1 MKSLHFKLFWKY
13 AVLVSILCFVFIV
26 LLYNILGNEFRSNAQ
41 SELQADCDNIST
53 ILDTQ
58 IDQMDQLSKR
68 IVDSRQLRALFLE
81 DNYSGSEESFYHKN
95 DFSDAL
101 FDIIRLS
108 FDHLKLNMFDIYG
121 RYIHVGDT
129 SIFEKKDIEE
139 IMDVS
144 WVEETLDAYG
154 KKVLVFPRIPELNEL
169 SVPVFSLCRAFAP
182 ETPTRETAILE
193 LQMEYSY
200 IERLLSDAIHNQK
213 DKKKLYIYNEEG
225 ECFFPYGQEIPEKTD
240 AYIRELVKNE
250 DTGQTGLQRTV
261 DQNNRPVLFAFKAS
275 SLTEWTVIVA
285 EAEEDLL
292 SPFYEFQQMIIGISI
307 LGIILMLGI
316 TNRIAASLSNPIKKL
331 EKTVCSLDLNR
342 LEESKLPEYKDNIQE
357 LTSLYESFDK
367 MKENL
372 QSSLQN
378 TIEARTQAVNA
389 KMLALQ
395 SQMNPHFL
403 YNTLSSISILAED
416 GENEKV
422 VKMCEDLSML
432 LRYIAS
438 GNSAM
443 VTIEEELKHTISYMN
458 LIKVKYEERIQ
469 FRLEIED
476 KMKEIKVPKLMIQP
490 LVENS
495 VKYGLNVTPPWII
508 GIYGICKNGYWYL
521 EVKDNGTGFSDEY
534 LDNFR
539 KEAKGI
545 SDENRPIPELE
556 VNGMGILNLYLRLWL
571 LYGDKMFFEIGNH
584 ALGGAQITIGGP
596 LEQ

>member
-58 IDQMDQLSKR
+58 IGQMDQLSKR

>member
-58 IDQMDQLSKR
+58 IGQMDQLSKR

-250 DTGQTGLQRTV
+250 DTGQIGLQRTV

-307 LGIILMLGI
+307 LGIVLMLGI

-495 VKYGLNVTPPWII
+495 VKYGLNVTPPWVI

>member
-13 AVLVSILCFVFIV
+13 AILIFLLCFVFIL

-68 IVDSRQLRALFLE
+68 IVDSRQLRALFLQ
-81 DNYSGSEESFYHKN
+81 DNYSGSKESFYHKN

-129 SIFEKKDIEE
+129 SIFEKKNPEE
-139 IMDVS
+139 IMNVS
-144 WVEETLDAYG
+144 WVEETFDAYG
-154 KKVLVFPRIPELNEL
+154 KKVLVFPRLPELNDL

-200 IERLLSDAIHNQK
+200 IEQLLSDAIHNQK
-213 DKKKLYIYNEEG
+213 DKKRLYIYNEEG
-225 ECFFPYGQEIPEKTD
+225 ECFFPYGQEIPKKTD
-240 AYIRELVKNE
+240 AYIKELVKSE
-250 DTGQTGLQRTV
+250 EAEQTGLHRTF
-261 DQNNRPVLFAFKAS
+261 DKKNRPILFAFKTS
-275 SLTEWTVIVA
+275 SVTEWTVIVA
-285 EAEEDLL
+285 EAEQDLL
-292 SPFYEFQQMIIGISI
+292 SPFYEFQQMIIGISV

-331 EKTVCSLDLNR
+331 EKTVCSLDINNLEDSR
-342 LEESKLPEYKDNIQE
+342 LPDYKDNIQE

-372 QSSLQN
+372 QNSLQN

-438 GNSAM
+438 GNGTM

-469 FRLEIED
+469 FKLETED

-508 GIYGICKNGYWYL
+508 EIHGICKDGYWYL
-521 EVKDNGTGFSDEY
+521 QVKDNGTGFSEEY
-534 LDNFR
+534 LKNFWE
-539 KEAKGI
+539 EAKGI
-545 SDENRPIPELE
+545 SGENRPVPELE

-584 ALGGAQITIGGP
+584 TLGGAQITIGGP
-596 LEQ
+596 LDQ

>member
-240 AYIRELVKNE
+240 AYIKELVKNE

-495 VKYGLNVTPPWII
+495 VKYGLNVTPPWVI

>member
-307 LGIILMLGI
+307 LGIVLMLGI

-508 GIYGICKNGYWYL
+508 GIYGICKDGYWYL

-584 ALGGAQITIGGP
+584 AFGGAQITIGGP